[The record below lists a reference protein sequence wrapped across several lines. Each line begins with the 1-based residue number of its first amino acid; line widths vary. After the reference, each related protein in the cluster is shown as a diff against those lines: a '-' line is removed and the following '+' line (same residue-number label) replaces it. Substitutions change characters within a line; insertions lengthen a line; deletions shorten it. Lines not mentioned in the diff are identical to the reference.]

1 MLRSNVFSR
10 RQFAASA
17 ASIAALA
24 VLPGRSMANISTQT
38 TGENHMTTLT
48 PYILFDG
55 NCQQAMEFYKSCF
68 GGELTVLKVKDSPA
82 KDHMPPSVQDK
93 ILNAQL
99 KSGKLDLSA
108 SDWVLLDRTR
118 IAGNSVRLYL
128 RGGTTVELKTLFEKL
143 SDGAEILD
151 PLKETFFG
159 VYGGLNDKF
168 GIRWMFQADKSS

>member
-1 MLRSNVFSR
+1 
-10 RQFAASA
+10 
-17 ASIAALA
+17 
-24 VLPGRSMANISTQT
+24 
-38 TGENHMTTLT
+38 MTTLT

-68 GGELTVLKVKDSPA
+68 GGELTILKVKDSPM
-82 KDHMPPSVQDK
+82 KDHMPPSVQNK

-99 KSGKLDLSA
+99 KSGKIDLSA

-128 RGGTTVELKTLFEKL
+128 QGATIAEVKTLFEKL

-151 PLKETFFG
+151 PPKETFFG
-159 VYGGLNDKF
+159 VYGGLNDRF
-168 GIRWMFQADKSS
+168 GIRWMFQANKSS

>member
-1 MLRSNVFSR
+1 MPRNSVFTR
-10 RQFAASA
+10 RDFAASA

-24 VLPGRSMANISTQT
+24 ALPGRSMANTGTQT
-38 TGENHMTTLT
+38 TGEDRMTTLT

-55 NCQQAMEFYKSCF
+55 NCQQGMEFYKTCF
-68 GGELTVLKVKDSPA
+68 GGELTILKVKDSPM

-99 KSGKLDLSA
+99 KSGKIDLSA

-128 RGGTTVELKTLFEKL
+128 RGATTMEVKILFEKL

-159 VYGGLNDKF
+159 IYGGLNDKF

>member
-1 MLRSNVFSR
+1 MPKTSEFSR

-17 ASIAALA
+17 LATAALA
-24 VLPGRSMANISTQT
+24 ALPAPSRADAKMQQIKGDEIM
-38 TGENHMTTLT
+38 TLT
-48 PYILFDG
+48 PYILFEG

-93 ILNAQL
+93 VLNAQL
-99 KSGKLDLSA
+99 KSERIDLSA

-118 IAGNSVRLYL
+118 IEGNSVRLYL
-128 RGGTTVELKTLFEKL
+128 RGGTAQEIKAVFGKL
-143 SDGAEILD
+143 SEGAEILD

-168 GIRWMFQADKSS
+168 GIRWMFQADKSV

>member
-1 MLRSNVFSR
+1 MPRRNLFSR
-10 RQFAASA
+10 REFAASA

-24 VLPGRSMANISTQT
+24 ILPGRSMANTGTQT
-38 TGENHMTTLT
+38 AGENHMATLT

-82 KDHMPPSVQDK
+82 KEHMPPSVQDK

-99 KSGKLDLSA
+99 KSGKIDLSA
-108 SDWVLLDRTR
+108 SDWVLLDRAR
-118 IAGNSVRLYL
+118 IEGNSIRLYL
-128 RGGTTVELKTLFEKL
+128 RGGTAQELKALFDRL
-143 SDGAEILD
+143 SEGAEILD

-168 GIRWMFQADKSS
+168 GVRWMFQADKSS

>member
-1 MLRSNVFSR
+1 MPKTSEFSR

-17 ASIAALA
+17 LATAASAALPA
-24 VLPGRSMANISTQT
+24 PSRADTKLQQINRDEILS
-38 TGENHMTTLT
+38 LT

-99 KSGKLDLSA
+99 KSGKIDLSA

>member
-1 MLRSNVFSR
+1 MPNTSEFSR
-10 RQFAASA
+10 RHFTASA
-17 ASIAALA
+17 LATAALA
-24 VLPGRSMANISTQT
+24 ALPVRSMANTNTET
-38 TGENHMTTLT
+38 TGVNQMTTLT

-93 ILNAQL
+93 ILNSQL
-99 KSGKLDLSA
+99 RSGKIDLSA

-118 IAGNSVRLYL
+118 IEGNSVRLYL
-128 RGGTTVELKTLFEKL
+128 RGGTAQELKAAFEKL
-143 SDGAEILD
+143 SEGAEILD

-168 GIRWMFQADKSS
+168 GVRWMFQADKSS